1 MRKNGWIT
9 FVCLSLIAGSTF
21 FLSCQKEPQETQ
33 AAMIQLENEDL
44 QPYNITT
51 YKTRKFRGRE
61 RTYLTFDFTYLK
73 KPESIDNFNKKF
85 HFPPI
90 RQFWTGTCWS
100 FATTSFLE
108 SELWRLKK
116 EKVKLSE
123 MHTVYWEYVEKA
135 RHFIR
140 KKGDSSLGQGSEH
153 NAVILRMK
161 EYGAVRNSDYTGLL
175 GDKTEHNHREL
186 FQEIKNY
193 LDFCKENEYWDETKS
208 INYVKS
214 ILNKHLGKP
223 PEIIEV
229 NGKKITPKEYMEN
242 ILELPLDDYI
252 CFMSTKS
259 IPFYTKGEY
268 KVPDNWWHSE
278 EYHNIPLDD
287 FYNAIKNAI
296 TKGYTL
302 ALGGDVSEPGLNGSE
317 DVAIVPSFD
326 IPQKLI
332 NQDSREYR
340 FYNRSSS
347 DDHAIHVVG
356 YKEQDNHT
364 WFLIKDSGSGAQ
376 RGDVKGYY
384 YYRDDYIKLKMLT
397 FIVHKDAMK
406 ELLTKFSE

>member
-1 MRKNGWIT
+1 MRKNGWIA
-9 FVCLSLIAGSTF
+9 FVCLFLIAGSTF
-21 FLSCQKEPQETQ
+21 FLSCQKEPQETHP
-33 AAMIQLENEDL
+33 AMIQLENEDL

-61 RTYLTFDFTYLK
+61 RTYLSFDFNYLK

-123 MHTVYWEYVEKA
+123 MHTVYWEYIEKA
-135 RHFIR
+135 RRFIR
-140 KKGDSSLGQGSEH
+140 EKGDSFLGQGSEH

-347 DDHAIHVVG
+347 DDHAIHVAG
-356 YKEQDNHT
+356 YREQDNHT
-364 WFLIKDSGSGAQ
+364 WFLVKDSGSGAQ

-384 YYRDDYIKLKMLT
+384 FYRDDYIKLKMLT
-397 FIVHKDAMK
+397 FIVHKDAIK